1 MSNTDWRTDTA
12 VPQFPR
18 LVPSAFARL
27 VEEADGPA
35 RQALI
40 RQIEPDAGELVIAPE
55 ETPDPLGEGNYL
67 VTPYLVHQ
75 YPNRVLALV
84 TGKCLGHCRYC
95 FRKSFTARSR
105 GFLDK
110 SEQKAIIDYLVKTPA
125 VREILVS
132 GGDPLTVP
140 PDALFAF
147 LQDLRAARTDLLIRL
162 CTRAP
167 VFAPELFTPEFVA
180 QLADLQPL
188 WVIPHINHPAELGA
202 AQRECIAALRIAGI
216 PQQSQT
222 VLLRGVNDSPELLAG
237 LFHELVCLGVK
248 PGYLFQCDLAP
259 GTASFRVPLRE
270 GMHIWLRLRNMLSGL
285 SLPQYAV
292 DLPGGGGKFP
302 LSVPALTDRIVSCP
316 DNESFQI
323 QGNDGKVYTY
333 PIDTYKI
340 IYS

>member
-1 MSNTDWRTDTA
+1 MTDADWRTDA
-12 VPQFPR
+12 GLPRFPR
-18 LVPSAFARL
+18 LVPHSFARL
-27 VEEADGPA
+27 IDEADGAA
-35 RQALI
+35 RQALA
-40 RQIEPDAGELVIAPE
+40 RQIEPSLDEDVLAPE
-55 ETPDPLGEGNYL
+55 ETSDPLGEGRYL

-105 GFLDK
+105 GFL
-110 SEQKAIIDYLVKTPA
+110 SEAEQDAIVAYLANTPA

-132 GGDPLTVP
+132 GGDPLTAP
-140 PDALFAF
+140 PDSLFAF
-147 LQDLRAARTDLLIRL
+147 LEKLRAVRSDLLIRL
-162 CTRAP
+162 CTRGP
-167 VFAPELFTPEFVA
+167 VFAPEKFTAEFVHR
-180 QLADLQPL
+180 LAALQPL

-202 AQRECIAALRIAGI
+202 AQRDCITALRTAGI

-222 VLLRGVNDSPELLAG
+222 VLLRGVNDSPELLAE

-259 GTASFRVPLRE
+259 GTASFRVPPEE
-270 GMHIWLRLRNMLSGL
+270 GMHIWLRLRDMLSGL

-302 LSVPALTDRIVSCP
+302 LSVPALSDRVLPNSTDVSLR
-316 DNESFQI
+316 I
-323 QGNDGKVYTY
+323 QGNDGKVYRY
-333 PIDTYKI
+333 PLTNV
-340 IYS
+340 

>member
-1 MSNTDWRTDTA
+1 MSDADWRSDTA

-18 LVPSAFARL
+18 LVPAAFARL
-27 VEEADGPA
+27 VDEADGPA
-35 RQALI
+35 RLALS
-40 RQIEPDAGELVIAPE
+40 RQIEPSEDERILAPE
-55 ETPDPLGEGNYL
+55 ETADPLGEGRFL

-95 FRKSFTARSR
+95 FRKSFTSRSR
-105 GFLDK
+105 GFLEK
-110 SEQKAIIDYLVKTPA
+110 SEQNAITDYLVNTPS

-132 GGDPLTVP
+132 GGDPLTVS
-140 PDALFAF
+140 PDDLLGF
-147 LQDLRAARTDLLIRL
+147 LRELRDSRPDLLIRL

-167 VFAPELFTPEFVA
+167 VFAPELFTPDFVA
-180 QLADLQPL
+180 RLADLQPL
-188 WVIPHINHPAELGA
+188 WVIPHINHPSELGTV
-202 AQRECIAALRIAGI
+202 QRACITALRKAGI

-222 VLLRGVNDSPELLAG
+222 VLLRGVNDSPELLAE
-237 LFHELVCLGVK
+237 LFHELVCLGVR

-270 GMHIWLRLRNMLSGL
+270 GMHIWIRLRNMLSGL

-302 LSVPALTDRIVSCP
+302 LSVPALADRILSCT
-316 DNESFQI
+316 DDESFQI

-333 PIDTYKI
+333 PV
-340 IYS
+340 

>member
-1 MSNTDWRTDTA
+1 MSGTDWRSDTA

-18 LVPSAFARL
+18 LVPPAFARL
-27 VEEADGPA
+27 VDAADGPA
-35 RQALI
+35 RLALS
-40 RQIEPDAGELVIAPE
+40 RQIEPSDDERILAPE
-55 ETPDPLGEGNYL
+55 ETADPLGEGRFL

-110 SEQKAIIDYLVKTPA
+110 SEQNAITDYLVNSPA

-132 GGDPLTVP
+132 GGDPLTVSA
-140 PDALFAF
+140 DDLLGF
-147 LQDLRAARTDLLIRL
+147 LRELRNSRSDLLIRL

-167 VFAPELFTPEFVA
+167 VFAPELFTPDFVA
-180 QLADLQPL
+180 HLADLQPL
-188 WVIPHINHPAELGA
+188 WVIPHINHPAELGT
-202 AQRECIAALRIAGI
+202 AQRACITALRKEGI

-222 VLLRGVNDSPELLAG
+222 VLLRAVNDSPELLAD

-270 GMHIWLRLRNMLSGL
+270 GMRIWLRLRNMLSGL
-285 SLPQYAV
+285 SLPAFAV

-302 LSVPALTDRIVSCP
+302 LSVPALADRILSCP
-316 DNESFQI
+316 GDESFQI

-333 PIDTYKI
+333 PF
-340 IYS
+340 